1 MEFLYVML
9 FYHFLKISS
18 KCSHSL
24 MLITSRFGLPVCL
37 LLILLFFPTMAYVF
51 MLTKDDSVIHFS
63 LAHSYICDFFK
74 IRFSINI
81 FCSQGKKILLG
92 IVEIGKQIRHA
103 PNRNRINT
111 NWIAL
116 QSFRNLILD
125 IRLEY

>member
-37 LLILLFFPTMAYVF
+37 LLILLFFRQWLMSLCWQKMIVWYIFHLHIAT
-51 MLTKDDSVIHFS
+51 SVT
-63 LAHSYICDFFK
+63 FFK

-111 NWIAL
+111 NRIAL

-125 IRLEY
+125 ISLEY